1 MSMPYNPNL
10 TYKARILQ
18 VTDLARRESLCAML
32 LALVQCH
39 NRNTI
44 TNDITSTNMSTITS
58 IGISTMLE

>member
-44 TNDITSTNMSTITS
+44 TNNITSINMSTITS